1 MLFSD
6 HLRKLAQPIWSAQLT
21 HPFVVALGKGTL
33 PEHKFKS
40 TSCKTPDFS
49 AISPVCFLPER

>member
-21 HPFVVALGKGTL
+21 HPFVVALGKGNLAGT
-33 PEHKFKS
+33 
-40 TSCKTPDFS
+40 
-49 AISPVCFLPER
+49 